1 MRRGGIL
8 ASRCCHARGADEL
21 EAQMIEIDGAQQSGS
36 GTIVRYAVAFSAL
49 LGQPLRLLNVRAK
62 REQPGLR
69 PQHLASVLACA
80 ELSEAGT
87 EGLSVGAHEF
97 TFVPGQRIRGGS
109 FASDIGTAGSATML
123 ALSILPLACF
133 AAAPLTA
140 RITGGVFQDFAPS
153 PYHMQHVLAPLLD
166 RMGVR
171 MALGVVRAGYVPRGA
186 GVIELRVVPTQRPL
200 RPLTMTEQGHL
211 GTVRGIAFAS
221 HLEERRVSERM
232 ARTCEE
238 YLAQSGLSAAIER
251 VNDTE
256 ALHAG
261 ASLAVWGE
269 SSTGCLVGADRAGAR
284 GRSSEAIGRFVAEAL
299 LTDFGRG
306 AAVDR
311 HIADQLVLFT
321 ALAEGASRYLVPFQ
335 TDHLASNL
343 WLASQFGAR
352 VGLQEQQVTIEGL
365 GFWPLNK
372 EPCRRR
378 RALVAHSLVTSS
390 TLYLNYRSRPSKLYP
405 LWFGFVLIL

>member
-1 MRRGGIL
+1 
-8 ASRCCHARGADEL
+8 
-21 EAQMIEIDGAQQSGS
+21 MIEIDGGQRSGS

-49 LGQPLRLLNVRAK
+49 LGQPLRLLNARVK

-80 ELSEAGT
+80 ELCEAKT
-87 EGLSVGAHEF
+87 KGLSVGAREF
-97 TFVPGQRIRGGS
+97 TFIPGARIKGGL
-109 FASDIGTAGSATML
+109 FAWDIGTAGSATML

-133 AAAPLTA
+133 ADAPLTA

-166 RMGVR
+166 RMGVH
-171 MALGVVRAGYVPRGA
+171 MALRVVRAGYVPRGA
-186 GVIELRVVPTQRPL
+186 GIIELHVTPTQRPL
-200 RPLTMTEQGHL
+200 HALTIMQQGRL
-211 GTVRGIAFAS
+211 GRVHGIAFAS
-221 HLEERRVSERM
+221 HLEGRRVSERM

-238 YLAQSGLSAAIER
+238 DLERSGLSATIER

-269 SSTGCLVGADRAGAR
+269 STTGCIVGADRAGAL

-299 LTDFGRG
+299 RADLARG
-306 AAVDR
+306 ATVDR
-311 HIADQLVLFT
+311 HMADQLVLFA
-321 ALAEGASRYLVPFQ
+321 ALVEGTSRYLVPSQ

-352 VGLQEQQVTIEGL
+352 ADVHEQQVMIEGL
-365 GFWPLNK
+365 GF
-372 EPCRRR
+372 CR
-378 RALVAHSLVTSS
+378 
-390 TLYLNYRSRPSKLYP
+390 
-405 LWFGFVLIL
+405 

>member
-1 MRRGGIL
+1 
-8 ASRCCHARGADEL
+8 
-21 EAQMIEIDGAQQSGS
+21 MIEIDGAQQSGS
-36 GTIVRYAVAFSAL
+36 GTIVRYAVAFSSL
-49 LGQPLRLLNVRAK
+49 LGQPLRLLNARAK

-80 ELSEAGT
+80 ELCGAKT
-87 EGLSVGAHEF
+87 EGLSVGAREF
-97 TFVPGQRIRGGS
+97 TFVPGARIKGGS
-109 FASDIGTAGSATML
+109 FAWDIGTAGSATML

-133 AAAPLTA
+133 AEAPLTT

-153 PYHMQHVLAPLLD
+153 PYHMQYVLAPLLD

-171 MALGVVRAGYVPRGA
+171 MALRVVRAGYVPRGA
-186 GVIELRVVPTQRPL
+186 GLVELHVTPTRRPL
-200 RPLTMTEQGHL
+200 RALAMMEQGRLDRMH
-211 GTVRGIAFAS
+211 GIAFAS
-221 HLEERRVSERM
+221 HLEGRRVSERM

-238 YLAQSGLSAAIER
+238 YLVRSGLSATIER

-269 SSTGCLVGADRAGAR
+269 SSTGCIVGADRAGAL

-299 LTDFGRG
+299 RADLARG
-306 AAVDR
+306 ATVDR
-311 HIADQLVLFT
+311 HMADQLVLFA
-321 ALAEGASRYLVPFQ
+321 ALVEGTSRYLVPSQ

-352 VGLQEQQVTIEGL
+352 ADVQGRQVTIEGL
-365 GFWPLNK
+365 GF
-372 EPCRRR
+372 CR
-378 RALVAHSLVTSS
+378 
-390 TLYLNYRSRPSKLYP
+390 
-405 LWFGFVLIL
+405 